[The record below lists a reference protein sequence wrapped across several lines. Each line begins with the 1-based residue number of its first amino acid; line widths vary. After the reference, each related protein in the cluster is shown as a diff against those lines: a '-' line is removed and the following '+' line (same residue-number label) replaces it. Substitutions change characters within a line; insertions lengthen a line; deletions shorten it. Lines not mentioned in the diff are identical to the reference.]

1 MRKMSG
7 PARILLVEDTVS
19 LAQLYLAYL
28 QDEPVE
34 VAHMTTGSEALG
46 WLEHHHADLLLL
58 DLQLPDM
65 DGMSIL
71 RKLHVEKPDIDV
83 VVITA
88 HGGIDVAVEAI
99 RTGAFD
105 YIEKPFDARR
115 LKETLKNALKARN
128 RNNHNQMADDAFHGF
143 IGSSQAMKS
152 VYQTIES
159 VAPSRA
165 TVFITGESGTG
176 KEVCAQAIHRASPR
190 ADMPFIA
197 LNCAAIPKNLMESE
211 IFGHKKG
218 AFTGA
223 TSERKGAAALADGG
237 TLFLD
242 ELCEMDLDL
251 QTKLLRFIQ
260 TGTFQPVGS
269 GRTRN
274 VDVRFICAT
283 NRDPLAE
290 VQAGRFR
297 EDLYYRLHV
306 IPIHLPP
313 LRERGSD
320 VLLLAE
326 RWLKQ
331 YGKEEGKQFD
341 GFTGEASAILLQYHW
356 PGNVRQLQNVIRNI
370 VVLNPGGRV
379 GAGVLP
385 VPLNKPMVTV
395 PLASLQSSQAQMCV
409 ESSSSNLAEAVMV
422 KPAVIQPLWKTER
435 QAIEQ
440 AIEYCDGNITKAAGL
455 LEVSPSTIY
464 RKLQHWQNK
473 SA

>member
-1 MRKMSG
+1 MRNITGS
-7 PARILLVEDTVS
+7 ARILLVEDTVS
-19 LAQLYLAYL
+19 LAHLYQAYL
-28 QDEPVE
+28 KDEPVE
-34 VAHMTTGSEALG
+34 VVHVTTGAEALA
-46 WLEHHHADLLLL
+46 WLEQHRADLLFL

-65 DGMSIL
+65 DGMTIL
-71 RKLHVEKPDIDV
+71 RKLHVEQPGLNV

-88 HGGIDVAVEAI
+88 HGGIDVAVEAM
-99 RTGAFD
+99 RNKAFD
-105 YIEKPFDARR
+105 FIEKPFDAKR
-115 LKETLKNALKARN
+115 LKETLNNALKARKLN
-128 RNNHNQMADDAFHGF
+128 IHHNMIGNAFYGF
-143 IGSSQAMKS
+143 IGSSGPMQS

-176 KEVCAQAIHRASPR
+176 KEVCAEAIHNASPR

-223 TSERKGAAALADGG
+223 TSDRKGAAALADGG

-269 GRTRN
+269 GVTRS

-306 IPIHLPP
+306 IPVQLPA
-313 LRERGSD
+313 LRERQDD
-320 VLLLAE
+320 VLMLADM
-326 RWLKQ
+326 WLKQ
-331 YGKEEGKQFD
+331 YGEEEGKQFA
-341 GFTGEASAILLQYHW
+341 GFSKEASAILQQYHW

-379 GAGVLP
+379 DAAALP
-385 VPLNKPMVTV
+385 VPLNQLTPTL
-395 PLASLQSSQAQMCV
+395 PLPPKL
-409 ESSSSNLAEAVMV
+409 AVMSGGPTETKLAKESV
-422 KPAVIQPLWKTER
+422 ASTLTIQPLWKIER
-435 QAIEQ
+435 KAIEQ